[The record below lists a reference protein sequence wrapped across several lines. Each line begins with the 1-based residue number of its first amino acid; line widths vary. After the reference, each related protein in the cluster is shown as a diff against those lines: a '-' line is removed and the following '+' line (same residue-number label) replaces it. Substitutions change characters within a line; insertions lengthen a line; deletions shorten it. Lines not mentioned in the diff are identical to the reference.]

1 MALALHALILGAG
14 RAARGCRCRARQHQ
28 HHKHKDEFH
37 GHSSLLHLLARSS
50 AVTSHV
56 HCTREHARRNIDQ
69 LLILVDQNASPVL
82 SPN

>member
-14 RAARGCRCRARQHQ
+14 WAARGCRRRARQHQ

-37 GHSSLLHLLARSS
+37 GHFSL
-50 AVTSHV
+50 
-56 HCTREHARRNIDQ
+56 CTRLRAVRVRGGRSNKEHARRNIDP
-69 LLILVDQNASPVL
+69 LVLLVDQNASPVL